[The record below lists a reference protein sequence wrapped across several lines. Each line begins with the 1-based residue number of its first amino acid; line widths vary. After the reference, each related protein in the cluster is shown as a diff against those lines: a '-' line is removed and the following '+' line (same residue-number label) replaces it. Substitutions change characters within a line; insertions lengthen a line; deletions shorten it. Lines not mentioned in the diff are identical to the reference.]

1 MTVLVTL
8 HSLHHALCLVQIQL
22 IVLALHNVFLRRV
35 LLVQVTQTLSTD
47 ASTVVLMVLNIGI
60 LQKSVSCE

>member
-8 HSLHHALCLVQIQL
+8 HSLHHALCLVKIQL
-22 IVLALHNVFLRRV
+22 IVLALHNMFFRRV

-47 ASTVVLMVLNIGI
+47 APTVVLVVFN
-60 LQKSVSCE
+60 